1 MKKNGRYILTI
12 DESEHFDVIGL
23 CSGLNDYRVAWLL
36 NQKFSWK
43 LEHCISPLVIP
54 TKKGANTDVFDYYSF
69 SDEDMGAL
77 LYVLKNKQNGKVLC
91 SEYPQLDYL
100 IVFKENQM
108 AEIDTI
114 VNDLRSMSQIIAAYK
129 YSYSDFSVSEYLQ
142 FQ

>member
-43 LEHCISPLVIP
+43 LEHCTSPLVIP
-54 TKKGANTDVFDYYSF
+54 TKKGANTEVFDYYSF

-77 LYVLKNKQNGKVLC
+77 LYVLINKQNGKVLC

-129 YSYSDFSVSEYLQ
+129 YSDADFSVSEYLQ

>member
-54 TKKGANTDVFDYYSF
+54 TKKGANTEVFDYYSF

-129 YSYSDFSVSEYLQ
+129 YSDADFSVSEYLQ

>member
-129 YSYSDFSVSEYLQ
+129 YSDADFSVSEYLQ